1 MLGTSLPPLFRYPL
15 AAAMDVAADPLEA
28 LIKVQ
33 EKFADWKV
41 GHQPLCQSES
51 NPNWETLL
59 HRHLGADWPCD
70 ATAEFWEVWENVLE
84 DLQRAGIRPGPASFN
99 AYNDGDAGLTR
110 AIWCLVRHLKPN
122 HVVETGVAHGV
133 TSRFILE
140 AMERNGNGHLYSIDL
155 PPAERV
161 WQQQVGVAVGERH
174 KSRWSYIRGSSRR
187 RLPKLLSAL
196 GPIDLFIHDSLHSQ
210 RNVLFEL
217 SQAWSAVRPGGAIVV
232 DDVDV
237 NTAFQAFTHNIA
249 LDPCMICE
257 AEPAS
262 PDLRRFNHKGLFGI
276 ILRHG
281 ATSTIDPQPKR
292 AAAAG

>member
-110 AIWCLVRHLKPN
+110 AIWCALRSEVVWRIGRKCRRAPSHRHP
-122 HVVETGVAHGV
+122 A
-133 TSRFILE
+133 RFG
-140 AMERNGNGHLYSIDL
+140 A
-155 PPAERV
+155 
-161 WQQQVGVAVGERH
+161 
-174 KSRWSYIRGSSRR
+174 
-187 RLPKLLSAL
+187 
-196 GPIDLFIHDSLHSQ
+196 
-210 RNVLFEL
+210 
-217 SQAWSAVRPGGAIVV
+217 PG
-232 DDVDV
+232 
-237 NTAFQAFTHNIA
+237 
-249 LDPCMICE
+249 
-257 AEPAS
+257 
-262 PDLRRFNHKGLFGI
+262 
-276 ILRHG
+276 RHG
-281 ATSTIDPQPKR
+281 
-292 AAAAG
+292 